1 MTVKVGEPT
10 KVRKGK
16 KRDLGANAE
25 IGRKLKQYY
34 DSILTEEIPDRFSQ
48 LLGQLDQAEQKPT
61 QD

>member
-1 MTVKVGEPT
+1 MVKVKEQGSET
-10 KVRKGK
+10 VRKGS

-34 DSILTEEIPDRFSQ
+34 DAILSEDIPDRFSQ
-48 LLGQLDQAEQKPT
+48 LLGQLDKAEQKP